1 MGPFKVI
8 SSFLRGV
15 NGPIH
20 AHWQFSSCMEMGPF
34 KVIGSFL
41 KEVNG
46 PIQAHRVVLFM
57 HGNGPNQPHRQFLSL
72 NILGPFELIGNF
84 PHVFEWAH
92 SKLSA
97 VF

>member
-1 MGPFKVI
+1 
-8 SSFLRGV
+8 
-15 NGPIH
+15 
-20 AHWQFSSCMEMGPF
+20 MEMGPF